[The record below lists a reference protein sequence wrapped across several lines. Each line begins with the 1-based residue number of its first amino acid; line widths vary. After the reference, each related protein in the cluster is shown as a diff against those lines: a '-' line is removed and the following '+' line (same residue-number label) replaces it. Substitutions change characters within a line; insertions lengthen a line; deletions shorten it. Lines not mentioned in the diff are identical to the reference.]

1 MTASLSESVSPLL
14 EAVQINRTDIVK
26 TLLEE
31 VDKLIR
37 KDSTIQDNS
46 PNLQAFLDQ
55 RRNERGNFLQNAV
68 QAGSYDVVRALLQ
81 LGADASLSLPD
92 GRRLLEHAPDALKK
106 VALTTVLQAIA
117 TSQSE
122 QVERLLKAGLDPNT
136 VDGPEKQCSL
146 LHWAAG
152 FSDPSTVQILIQEGA
167 RIDAQD
173 AVGLTP
179 LHEALKRKS
188 VEVSTIL
195 IEAGADLNLRIQN
208 GALKG
213 QSAMDMIE
221 QAGTS
226 LSEPLKAVIS
236 RNQSAYGNDIKPHV
250 NGYEGEEGDKLSD
263 VMSEQLSMS
272 STQKALSSIN
282 RFSPLPPVITDER
295 LNLLWPQPQFIR
307 QLHGEPKIF
316 PNELPMTVSP
326 GIVSIHKILDIF
338 EFHQQRFR
346 ALNRRVFLN
355 HKSPLDTH
363 IIEEHSSVLHC
374 AVQAGLF
381 HVRGSYNLHISETK
395 IRIQAGDLEG
405 IHYAV
410 MTLLQMLAMFRDEGL
425 ISVVV
430 ADQPVCSVRAILLD
444 MNPFGRVP
452 NFDVMMQLV
461 DVLCA
466 LKINQLQAFIRLNN
480 HDNEWSFSY
489 SKSDLLT
496 IHRFCRD
503 RFIDFVPA
511 FDILPNVTL
520 RDHLVLRAKIH
531 EILLCFDRPKV
542 LHLGPVLASLLFH
555 SPDFHGNMKLLFPN
569 YDECMFFM
577 CANNIPLSLSSIP
590 SNVILLHY
598 GFQKNNNFSVALNQF
613 HDIGA
618 GLGICTGTGAWS
630 NLSGCPEN
638 MLMNVTNGHNALAKV
653 NGRVSIMAHWC
664 SDPALTHS
672 VFAWPGFLAA
682 AGLSWN
688 SATPFDFIE
697 SVLKDLLDF
706 HVLRDVDHPWGQ
718 VILDIGRAE
727 SYLLDPMNASSMSSL
742 LQILIAPEQVNLTT
756 ITAEQMGHVIQ
767 MARKC
772 HVQLKT
778 FRSMSTDTR
787 LEPIFQELQI
797 TTELITIAAKIG
809 RVLVSGPS
817 KSGLLSNLAP
827 TFKTDIA
834 NKLIGLVEMF
844 KVHWIS
850 RYHEEGIAGSARALN
865 RLLSELVP
873 QESKLILKDNQA

>member
-1 MTASLSESVSPLL
+1 MTAASVSDSVGPLL

-26 TLLEE
+26 TLLEQ
-31 VDKLIR
+31 VDKLIPHNPE
-37 KDSTIQDNS
+37 I
-46 PNLQAFLDQ
+46 PNLRAFLDEP
-55 RRNERGNFLQNAV
+55 RNDRGNLLQNAV

-81 LGADASLSLPD
+81 LGADASLALPD
-92 GRRLLEHAPDALKK
+92 GRKLLEQAPEELKK

-136 VDGPEKQCSL
+136 VDGPEKKCSL

-173 AVGLTP
+173 NDGLTP
-179 LHEALKRKS
+179 LHEALKRQS
-188 VEVSTIL
+188 AEVSTIL
-195 IEAGADLNLRIQN
+195 IEAGADLNLQVQS
-208 GALKG
+208 GPLKG
-213 QSAMDMIE
+213 NSALDMIE
-221 QAGTS
+221 QAEAR
-226 LSEPLKAVIS
+226 LSEPLKALIS
-236 RNQSAYGNDIKPHV
+236 SSQTASVNGSKPHV
-250 NGYEGEEGDKLSD
+250 NGFDGDAGDKASDMMSDKLS
-263 VMSEQLSMS
+263 LS
-272 STQKALSSIN
+272 STQKAVSSIN

-307 QLHGEPKIF
+307 QLHGEPRIF
-316 PNELPMTVSP
+316 PNELPMTISP
-326 GIVSIHKILDIF
+326 GIESIHKILDIF
-338 EFHQQRFR
+338 EFHQERFR

-355 HKSPLDTH
+355 HKCPLDTH
-363 IIEEHSSVLHC
+363 INEEHSSVLHC

-410 MTLLQMLAMFRDEGL
+410 MTLLQMLAMFREEGL

-430 ADQPVCSVRAILLD
+430 ADQPTCSVRAILLD
-444 MNPFGRVP
+444 LNPYGRVP

-480 HDNEWSFSY
+480 HENEWCFSY

-496 IHRFCRD
+496 IDRFCRD

-520 RDHLVLRAKIH
+520 NDHLVLRAKIH

-542 LHLGPVLASLLFH
+542 MHLGPVLASMLFH
-555 SPDFHGNMKLLFPN
+555 SRDFHGNMKLLFPN
-569 YDECMFFM
+569 YDECIFFM
-577 CANNIPLSLSSIP
+577 CANNIPIAQTSIP
-590 SNVILLHY
+590 SNVILIHY

-618 GLGICTGTGAWS
+618 NLGICTGTGAWS
-630 NLSGCPEN
+630 NLSGCPES

-672 VFAWPGFLAA
+672 VFAWPGFLTA

-688 SATPFDFIE
+688 SATPFDFME

-706 HVLRDVDHPWGQ
+706 HVFRDVDHPWGQ

-727 SYLLDPMNASSMSSL
+727 SYLFDPMATSSISSL
-742 LQILIAPEQVNLTT
+742 LQILIAPENVNVTA
-756 ITAEQMGHVIQ
+756 IKAEQMGHVIQ

-772 HVQLKT
+772 HLQLKT
-778 FRSMSTDTR
+778 FLSLPSDKG
-787 LEPIFQELQI
+787 LEPIFQELQL
-797 TTELITIAAKIG
+797 TTDLISVAAKIG
-809 RVLVSGPS
+809 RALAMGPS
-817 KSGLLSNLAP
+817 KSSLLSNLAP

-865 RLLSELVP
+865 RLLSQLVP
-873 QESKLILKDNQA
+873 QESKSIIKDKP